1 MQALLDAPVRWPSTA
16 RLDRPLSSID
26 GIGPKLEAEA
36 REAGV
41 QSVFDLLWRIPG
53 SVGEAPGRTT
63 LGDLEPGIASTVVV
77 TVRSARRVR
86 VRKRGL
92 SVVEALVADD
102 SGERKAVWFNRHWVI
117 ERLTPGRE
125 LILEGRLEKKG
136 FVVSAEEPVGRPD
149 SGGPPG
155 IADEGPRV
163 RHSAAGRIGP
173 ARWRRWA
180 WEACR
185 VAGAG
190 LPELLPAELL
200 ARHGMPGAASAIR
213 EAHFPSA
220 PEGSEAARRRLA
232 FEELFLHQAVLAD
245 LRARPG
251 SRAPSSALGDQPA
264 PAAGLADRWLSGLPF
279 ALTGDQS
286 RALGDIG
293 ADLAA
298 PVAMR
303 RLLMGEVGSGKTV
316 VAVWAMLRAVESGRQ
331 AALMAPTTV
340 LAEQHWSTVSRL
352 LRGTGVEV
360 GLLTGSTPASAKR
373 AVLERLASGDP
384 SIAIGTHALLEDPVR
399 FGRLA
404 VVVVDEEHRF
414 GVRQR
419 AGLDSKAEAGLR
431 AHLLHLSATP
441 IPRTLALTAYGD
453 LEVSELRELPSG
465 RRPVTTRV
473 ATDSDRESVFAAVRA
488 ELDRG
493 RQAFV
498 VCPLVED
505 SERVSAR
512 AAEAEAE
519 RLREAEFAGYEVGLI
534 HGRMPPE
541 RKELAMKAFESGATD
556 VLVATT
562 VIEVGIDVPNATAIV
577 IEGAERFGVA
587 QLHQLRGRVGRGRD
601 GGSCW
606 LMTGSASVPAR
617 RRLAT
622 VAAESD
628 GFRLAEFDLASRG
641 EGELAGTRQ
650 HGLPRFRVAILPRD
664 AAILETAKADLDELL
679 EREGGP
685 GASFF
690 GPLFDLARQ
699 RYGPSGAIV
708 AERPSAKE
716 AAA

>member
-1 MQALLDAPVRWPSTA
+1 
-16 RLDRPLSSID
+16 
-26 GIGPKLEAEA
+26 
-36 REAGV
+36 
-41 QSVFDLLWRIPG
+41 
-53 SVGEAPGRTT
+53 
-63 LGDLEPGIASTVVV
+63 
-77 TVRSARRVR
+77 
-86 VRKRGL
+86 
-92 SVVEALVADD
+92 
-102 SGERKAVWFNRHWVI
+102 
-117 ERLTPGRE
+117 
-125 LILEGRLEKKG
+125 
-136 FVVSAEEPVGRPD
+136 
-149 SGGPPG
+149 
-155 IADEGPRV
+155 
-163 RHSAAGRIGP
+163 
-173 ARWRRWA
+173 
-180 WEACR
+180 
-185 VAGAG
+185 
-190 LPELLPAELL
+190 
-200 ARHGMPGAASAIR
+200 
-213 EAHFPSA
+213 
-220 PEGSEAARRRLA
+220 
-232 FEELFLHQAVLAD
+232 
-245 LRARPG
+245 
-251 SRAPSSALGDQPA
+251 
-264 PAAGLADRWLSGLPF
+264 
-279 ALTGDQS
+279 
-286 RALGDIG
+286 
-293 ADLAA
+293 
-298 PVAMR
+298 
-303 RLLMGEVGSGKTV
+303 
-316 VAVWAMLRAVESGRQ
+316 
-331 AALMAPTTV
+331 
-340 LAEQHWSTVSRL
+340 
-352 LRGTGVEV
+352 
-360 GLLTGSTPASAKR
+360 
-373 AVLERLASGDP
+373 
-384 SIAIGTHALLEDPVR
+384 
-399 FGRLA
+399 
-404 VVVVDEEHRF
+404 
-414 GVRQR
+414 
-419 AGLDSKAEAGLR
+419 
-431 AHLLHLSATP
+431 
-441 IPRTLALTAYGD
+441 
-453 LEVSELRELPSG
+453 
-465 RRPVTTRV
+465 VTTRV

-512 AAEAEAE
+512 AAEAEAQ